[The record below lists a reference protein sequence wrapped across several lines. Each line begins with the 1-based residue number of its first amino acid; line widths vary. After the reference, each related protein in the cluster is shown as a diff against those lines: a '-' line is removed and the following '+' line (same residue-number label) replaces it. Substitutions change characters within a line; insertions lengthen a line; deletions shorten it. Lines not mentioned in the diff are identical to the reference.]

1 MKEIIVTF
9 TLFLSALSSLAFAE
23 GGADR
28 LQEKNEILVQEAM
41 AAQAEAKSD
50 TQKTTKSD
58 EEANSESN

>member
-1 MKEIIVTF
+1 MKEIIVAF

-28 LQEKNEILVQEAM
+28 LQEKNEILVQEAK